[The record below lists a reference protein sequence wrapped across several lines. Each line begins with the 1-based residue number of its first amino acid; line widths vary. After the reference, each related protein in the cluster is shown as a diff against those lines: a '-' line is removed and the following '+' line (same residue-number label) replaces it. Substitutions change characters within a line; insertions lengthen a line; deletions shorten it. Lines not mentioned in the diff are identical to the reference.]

1 MTGPVGPEIPEPAE
15 RSLSGGVRLESV
27 ADIAEPADT
36 DRDDNVRRGLDRA
49 EDPGELDLDGAE
61 SYEDQTDWA
70 WVEEWREGGE
80 PVPWG
85 PGLTLAGFTLILVA
99 SAVYVLSS
107 GLWDRPIL
115 AIAVN
120 VLVAAGL
127 GPGAVAVPRTP
138 RAALDRRRRGRR
150 RPGRLAVRA
159 RFPGLTPGYPRAAPP
174 GHQEPGSKP
183 AVRPAIPARK
193 SAARRTVRRR

>member
-49 EDPGELDLDGAE
+49 EDPGELDSDDAE
-61 SYEDQTDWA
+61 SFDDQPDWA

-127 GPGAVAVPRTP
+127 GPALWLSRGLPVLRWIAGGAVAGVL
-138 RAALDRRRRGRR
+138 AAWLCV
-150 RPGRLAVRA
+150 LV
-159 RFPGLTPGYPRAAPP
+159 FL
-174 GHQEPGSKP
+174 
-183 AVRPAIPARK
+183 V
-193 SAARRTVRRR
+193 